1 MNIRQKASADIE
13 EKKKQLASFHDAINE
28 NLVLA
33 RIAAGDAE
41 RLRVLSLIDQVLEDH
56 DVLAKTMHQNVVHG
70 ADYTPSV
77 IHDRARAVLV
87 SLREAVSGGV
97 DACRPVDYPDVS
109 TKPQVDAEDDDSDIR
124 DSYDQT
130 PRDPELEGDIVK
142 LMRMSGTDSVGNM
155 ARWTVDEVRV
165 GLHSIRPNIDELV
178 LVKAMGSLTEEG
190 VLIPYGSKDGGA
202 KFALADK
209 HATPLDSPEFSVADA
224 ILRILK
230 LAKDDADY
238 YIGWTYNQL
247 IAAVRRES
255 AKISAEA
262 VEEAIALLNAE
273 GQVVTWKGEKNRYIA
288 IDDVTMTRYRNK
300 LKTIGHE
307 PRNATPPPE
316 PAPEQETRQ
325 ESEEINDK
333 LTEAVE
339 AGDMKKAEAIVEDAI
354 KKGKQRAEAAEESE
368 PEEESP
374 PNSWDDVKAKL
385 GLEDSWYAT
394 SLAGHVLKQFRM
406 QSTRL
411 WRDYDIDGLF
421 KGYSHKHALA
431 REGEEPT
438 QLSEALEHLIALDLV
453 EFIKRDTRP
462 GLHENRWGLTELG
475 RVETE

>member
-13 EKKKQLASFHDAINE
+13 EKKKQLASFHDAVNE
-28 NLVLA
+28 NMVLA

-41 RLRVLSLIDQVLEDH
+41 RLRVLSLIDQLLEDH

-109 TKPQVDAEDDDSDIR
+109 AKPQVGAGGRDDDSDIM

-130 PRDPELEGDIVK
+130 PRDPELEEDIVK
-142 LMRMSGTDSVGNM
+142 LMRMSGTDRVGTQ

-165 GLHSIRPNIDELV
+165 GLHSVRPNIDELV

-230 LAKDDADY
+230 SAKDEADY

-247 IAAVRRES
+247 IAAVRSES
-255 AKISAEA
+255 AKLSERTI
-262 VEEAIALLNAE
+262 EEAIEDLSAKEKL
-273 GQVVTWKGEKNRYIA
+273 VTYKGKKGRYVA
-288 IDDVTMTRYRNK
+288 IDRVTMSRFMVK
-300 LKTIGHE
+300 LEQDGHE
-307 PRNATPPPE
+307 PRNPGVGSQNVGVDLESVVVVSDNTVCVGSQATSLPE
-316 PAPEQETRQ
+316 T
-325 ESEEINDK
+325 
-333 LTEAVE
+333 
-339 AGDMKKAEAIVEDAI
+339 
-354 KKGKQRAEAAEESE
+354 
-368 PEEESP
+368 
-374 PNSWDDVKAKL
+374 WDDVKAKL
-385 GLEDSWYAT
+385 RLDESFFTTDLTGRLLRE
-394 SLAGHVLKQFRM
+394 FRL
-406 QSTRL
+406 QPTRL
-411 WRDYDIDGLF
+411 WRDYDIEGLF
-421 KGYSHKHALA
+421 KSSNEKHRLEEDD
-431 REGEEPT
+431 EGKTSP
-438 QLSEALEHLIALDLV
+438 LSEALETLIVLDLV
-453 EFIKRDTRP
+453 QFIKRDSRP